1 MSNQLERTSIR
12 YAANLK
18 WLFTEL
24 PFLDRFAAASGQ
36 GFKAV
41 EFGSPYEFSPGVL
54 RQTLQREGLEQVLI
68 NTPAA
73 VPGEEGENGFACIPG
88 KQLAFRDGMR
98 KALDY
103 AGELDCRLIHVMA
116 GRVQSDG
123 HYDAAEATFRE
134 NLAWAVDAAKG
145 TGICCLLE
153 CINQTDV
160 PGFFLRSL
168 EQTANFINE
177 IGTNRVGLL
186 FDVYHC
192 RMKHGDVLDAYQALE
207 PLIAHIQFADAPGR
221 HEPGTGDIPWA
232 ALRKLIETRGYK
244 GWVGCEYRPQVS
256 TVAGLGW
263 RAEIGG
269 DLYKSGDLHGT

>member
-1 MSNQLERTSIR
+1 MSNQFERTSVR

-24 PFLDRFAAASGQ
+24 PFLDRFAAAAGQ

-41 EFGSPYEFSPGVL
+41 EFASPYEFAPGIL
-54 RQTLQREGLEQVLI
+54 RQALQREGLEQVLI

-73 VPGEEGENGFACIPG
+73 ALGEEGENGFACIPG
-88 KQLAFRDGMR
+88 RQLAFRDGMR

-103 AGELDCRLIHVMA
+103 AGELDCRLIHLMA
-116 GRVQSDG
+116 GRVQRG
-123 HYDAAEATFRE
+123 ECYETAEATFRE
-134 NLAWAVDAAKG
+134 NLEWAVDAAKG
-145 TGICCLLE
+145 AGVRCLLE
-153 CINQTDV
+153 CINQVDV
-160 PGFFLRSL
+160 PGFYLRNL
-168 EQTANFINE
+168 EQTADFING
-177 IGTNRVGLL
+177 IGTNQVGLL

-192 RMKHGDVLDAYQALE
+192 RMNLGDVLDAYQALE

-232 ALRKLIETRGYK
+232 ALRNLIETRGYK

-263 RAEIGG
+263 RTEI
-269 DLYKSGDLHGT
+269 